1 MAVTVDG
8 PEAEVVDEVEEQDE
22 PLTTENWVE
31 YWNSPVPSTM
41 INMP

>member
-1 MAVTVDG
+1 VR
-8 PEAEVVDEVEEQDE
+8 VDEDDGDEELDEVDEQDE
-22 PLTTENWVE
+22 PLITENWVE